1 MEISNPYISVELETQ
16 VEKYFQEVIELP
28 ILITELIDHIL
39 FVEVLLLSDIVH
51 EFVVFLTDLLTHNED
66 VECEE

>member
-28 ILITELIDHIL
+28 ILIAELIDHIL